1 MNHSGDCVT
10 RTGKG
15 YGLPVPSSDAVPA
28 TVPEQGESTEER
40 PGVCIFA
47 PTPLFTV
54 TLERTLDPKSDAH
67 GAGRGDGT
75 EQLHLHVGG
84 QGVWVARMA
93 SSFGA
98 QVTLCSPFGGETG
111 HLARLLA
118 EREGFEVRAI
128 DTAGWTGAYVHDR
141 RNGERL
147 ELLDVAPQ
155 PLSRHEVDDLYSVV
169 LAAALGCGT
178 CVITGTHQHRVL
190 DDDLF
195 RRLAADL
202 RSNDV
207 AVIADLSGEPLRAL
221 LAGNP
226 FTVKISHEELIADG
240 WADGDETK
248 QLIEGLERLHEAG
261 AERIVLS
268 RADEPTIGSV
278 DGIMYEVI
286 SPTMEVVDHRGAG
299 DAMTAAL
306 AVAAARGLD
315 PVDALRLAG
324 AAGAATVTRH
334 GLATGTSDAAMAIA
348 DRVEVRRLN
357 D

>member
-1 MNHSGDCVT
+1 
-10 RTGKG
+10 
-15 YGLPVPSSDAVPA
+15 VPA
-28 TVPEQGESTEER
+28 TDASPDQASPDTPSHDGDRER
-40 PGVCIFA
+40 AAVCIFA

-54 TLERTLDPKSDAH
+54 TLERTLVPDPADSESTVD
-67 GAGRGDGT
+67 GA

-93 SSFGA
+93 TSFGA
-98 QVTLCSPFGGETG
+98 DVTLCSPFGGETG
-111 HLARLLA
+111 DLAQLLA
-118 EREGFEVRAI
+118 EREGFTVHAI

-147 ELLDVAPQ
+147 ELLEVAPQ

-178 CVITGTHQHRVL
+178 CIITGTHMHRVF
-190 DDDLF
+190 DHDLF

-207 AVIADLSGEPLRAL
+207 AVVADLSGEPLKAL

-226 FTVKISHEELIADG
+226 FTVKISHEELVRDG
-240 WADGDETK
+240 WADGEATE
-248 QLIEGLERLHEAG
+248 QLLTGVDRLHEAG
-261 AERIVLS
+261 AERVVLS
-268 RADEPTIGSV
+268 RAGEPAIASI
-278 DGIMYEVI
+278 DGVRYEVI
-286 SPTMEVVDHRGAG
+286 SPTMEVVDARGAG

-306 AVAAARGLD
+306 GVAAAQGLD
-315 PVDALRLAG
+315 PESGLRLAG

-334 GLATGTSDAAMAIA
+334 GLATGTTDAVMAIA
-348 DRVEVRRLN
+348 ERVEVRRLER
-357 D
+357 

>member
-1 MNHSGDCVT
+1 MACPCQRRDAT
-10 RTGKG
+10 
-15 YGLPVPSSDAVPA
+15 PS
-28 TVPEQGESTEER
+28 TQLEQDTSADDRAENRTEEVV
-40 PGVCIFA
+40 GVCIFA

-54 TLERTLDPKSDAH
+54 TLERTLDPTVDADGTSH
-67 GAGRGDGT
+67 DEGT

-93 SSFGA
+93 TSFGA

-111 HLARLLA
+111 HLAQLLA

-128 DTAGWTGAYVHDR
+128 DSAGWTGAYVHDR
-141 RNGERL
+141 RNGERI
-147 ELLDVAPQ
+147 ELLDIAPQ
-155 PLSRHEVDDLYSVV
+155 PLSRHEVDDLYSIV

-190 DDDLF
+190 DNDLF
-195 RRLAADL
+195 RRLATDL

-207 AVIADLSGEPLRAL
+207 AVVADLSGEPLRAL
-221 LAGNP
+221 LGGNP

-240 WADGDETK
+240 WADGDEIE

-261 AERIVLS
+261 AERVVVS
-268 RADEPTIGSV
+268 RADQPAIASI
-278 DGIMYEVI
+278 DGIKYEVL
-286 SPTMEVVDHRGAG
+286 SPAMEVVDHRGAG

-334 GLATGTSDAAMAIA
+334 GLATGTTDAVMAIA
-348 DRVEVRRLN
+348 DRVEVRRL
-357 D
+357 DGAA